1 MNKEIFI
8 KLLQQRQFKAVRSIL
23 DVMNEVDIASLLSK
37 LDDKELA
44 LAFRLIPKDKAAE
57 VFSNMDTSM
66 QSYLVEMFT
75 EKELKEL
82 LDDLYMD
89 DTVDMLEE
97 LPANLVNRI
106 LNTVSATD
114 RKMINQL
121 LNYPD
126 DSAGSIMTTEYVDLR
141 DTMTVGQAMAHI
153 KRTGIHK
160 ETIYTCYVTE
170 RRKLVGIVSA
180 KDLMTTEDDVP
191 IKDLMETE
199 IISVTT
205 HNDQEYVAQLFT
217 KYDLLALPVL
227 DADGL
232 MVGIVTFDDAMDVMV
247 DEATEDITKMA
258 AINPSEKTYFDTSVF
273 QHAMNRIPWLLI
285 LMLTSI
291 ITGTIITKYENA
303 FAAIPLLV
311 SFIPML
317 MDTGGN
323 CGSQSAT
330 LIIRGIA
337 LDEIHFKDL
346 FKVVFKEF
354 RISLIVGAA
363 LSIVNGLRILI
374 QYRNPKNYDLVYEAL
389 HLAHRTDLIGFGPK
403 CLIRPKH
410 SGHSDNDSGYRGQ
423 ATGKSGNTN
432 RGKGSYKGQNN
443 NQKGNHTKGNNRSQT
458 GNRPENGT
466 AVTARPKKK
475 KSIRNV
481 HKKKQ
486 K

>member
-1 MNKEIFI
+1 MDKDIFI
-8 KLLQQRQFKAVRSIL
+8 KLLAQREFKAVRSIL
-23 DVMNEVDIASLLSK
+23 DVMNEVDIASLLST
-37 LDDKELA
+37 LSDKELA

-66 QSYLVEMFT
+66 QTYLVTMFT

-97 LPANLVNRI
+97 LPANLVKRI
-106 LNTVSATD
+106 LATVSASD
-114 RKMINQL
+114 RSMINQL
-121 LNYPD
+121 LNYPE

-141 DTMTVGQAMAHI
+141 EEMTVGQAMAHI
-153 KRTGIHK
+153 KKTGIHK
-160 ETIYTCYVTE
+160 ETIYTCYITE

-180 KDLMTTEDDVP
+180 KDLMTTDDNVP

-199 IISVTT
+199 IISVYT
-205 HNDQEYVAQLFT
+205 HADQEQVAQLFT
-217 KYDLLALPVL
+217 KYDLLALPVI
-227 DADGL
+227 DQDGR

-258 AINPSEKTYFDTSVF
+258 AINPSEKTYFETSVL
-273 QHAMNRIPWLLI
+273 QHAKNRIPWLLI
-285 LMLTSI
+285 LMFTSI

-337 LDEIHFKDL
+337 LDEIRFTDL
-346 FKVVFKEF
+346 FKVMFKEF
-354 RISLIVGAA
+354 RISLIVGAFLA
-363 LSIVNGLRILI
+363 VANGVRIFIQYHNPGLAIVIACSLMGTVIMAKLVGCILPLLAKKVNLDPAIMASPLITTLVDTFSILI
-374 QYRNPKNYDLVYEAL
+374 YFN
-389 HLAHRTDLIGFGPK
+389 I
-403 CLIRPKH
+403 
-410 SGHSDNDSGYRGQ
+410 
-423 ATGKSGNTN
+423 ATVLF
-432 RGKGSYKGQNN
+432 RL
-443 NQKGNHTKGNNRSQT
+443 
-458 GNRPENGT
+458 
-466 AVTARPKKK
+466 
-475 KSIRNV
+475 
-481 HKKKQ
+481 
-486 K
+486 